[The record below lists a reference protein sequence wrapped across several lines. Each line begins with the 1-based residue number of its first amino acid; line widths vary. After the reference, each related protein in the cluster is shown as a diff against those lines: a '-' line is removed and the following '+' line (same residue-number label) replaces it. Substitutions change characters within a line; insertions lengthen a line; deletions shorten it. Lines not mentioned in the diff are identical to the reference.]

1 MVDEDIAKEDVVDEV
16 IVKDVMNED
25 IEEEDV
31 VDEDIVK
38 DVGDENIEEENV
50 VDEIVVDE
58 VLSAEDMVDEDVMDD
73 DVADEDVADEKV
85 EVFLLKVVRDLTDD
99 QRVEVIKECTGVR
112 PEREQVSA
120 CSRRVSGRRH
130 CGARGGRNRVQ
141 TARTRTRPVSTPR
154 GAPDSSVCRGA
165 GSRA

>member
-1 MVDEDIAKEDVVDEV
+1 MVDEDIAKEDVVDE
-16 IVKDVMNED
+16 D
-25 IEEEDV
+25 IEVEDV
-31 VDEDIVK
+31 VDE
-38 DVGDENIEEENV
+38 NIEEINV

-73 DVADEDVADEKV
+73 DVADGDVADEKV
-85 EVFLLKVVRDLTDD
+85 EVFLLKVVWDLIDD
-99 QRVEVIKECTGVR
+99 QRVEVGSFSPLEVIKECTGVR

-130 CGARGGRNRVQ
+130 CGARGGRSRVQ

>member
-1 MVDEDIAKEDVVDEV
+1 MVDEDIAKKDVVDED
-16 IVKDVMNED
+16 IAEDVMDED

-38 DVGDENIEEENV
+38 DVVDENIEEENV

-58 VLSAEDMVDEDVMDD
+58 VLSAEDMVVEDVMD
-73 DVADEDVADEKV
+73 DEDVADEKV
-85 EVFLLKVVRDLTDD
+85 EVFLLKVVWD

-130 CGARGGRNRVQ
+130 CGARGGQSRVQ

>member
-1 MVDEDIAKEDVVDEV
+1 MVDD
-16 IVKDVMNED
+16 D

-38 DVGDENIEEENV
+38 ENV

-73 DVADEDVADEKV
+73 EYVADEEV
-85 EVFLLKVVRDLTDD
+85 EVFLLKVVWDLTDD
-99 QRVEVIKECTGVR
+99 RRVEVIKECTGVR

-120 CSRRVSGRRH
+120 CSRQVSGRRH
-130 CGARGGRNRVQ
+130 CGARGGRSREQ

>member
-1 MVDEDIAKEDVVDEV
+1 MVDEDIVEDVMD
-16 IVKDVMNED
+16 ED

-38 DVGDENIEEENV
+38 DVVDENIEEENV

-73 DVADEDVADEKV
+73 EDVADEKF
-85 EVFLLKVVRDLTDD
+85 EVFLLKVVWDLTDD

-130 CGARGGRNRVQ
+130 CGARGGRSREQ